1 MLETEAV
8 GGTEVA
14 DDEGWCDEA
23 EVTLLAVEEVPLEG
37 GLWAA
42 APGVSVPEEEVGAL
56 LTELLLDLRVEPTSL
71 RKREFIDDIQR
82 GAFLAAQA
90 KRREGGEGAEPG
102 AEGASRRSL
111 GAATAGLRLIT

>member
-1 MLETEAV
+1 MVEAEAV

-23 EVTLLAVEEVPLEG
+23 EVTLVAAEEVPFEG

-42 APGVSVPEEEVGAL
+42 APGVRVPDEEVGAL
-56 LTELLLDLRVEPTSL
+56 WTELLLDLRVEPTSL

-82 GAFLAAQA
+82 GAFLTAQA
-90 KRREGGEGAEPG
+90 KRRKGRWGEGAEPG
-102 AEGASRRSL
+102 AEGAIGRRKM
-111 GAATAGLRLIT
+111 